1 MKKILIILLCV
12 CSLNANATEMCAR
25 DDTVVVPLDAT
36 IGTTVNQ
43 KTHNPVEW
51 IWWADFDYGRVY
63 GNATC
68 LSVSEIRELENKPD
82 LKAYP
87 NSLTTGDDKLLGRYD
102 WYNNDSSNASN
113 ERKACYCKLSHPMD
127 SLWTYYRAVNVS
139 ICKTGCYNEC
149 AMAVQ
154 VDFDFRSRLYDNV
167 GR

>member
-1 MKKILIILLCV
+1 MKKILAILICTLT
-12 CSLNANATEMCAR
+12 LRAQATEMCAR

-43 KTHNPVEW
+43 KAHSPVEW

-68 LSVSEIRELENKPD
+68 LSMSEIRELENKPD
-82 LKAYP
+82 LGVYP

-102 WYNNDSSNASN
+102 WYNNDSSNVSN

-139 ICKTGCYNEC
+139 ICKTGCSNEC

-154 VDFDFRSRLYDNV
+154 ADFGFRSRLYDSI